1 VSGDEDALH
10 FGATLDS
17 KLVCV
22 ASIYLQGEQARLRKF
37 ATLQDYQNKGIGSEV
52 LSFILATL
60 KEKGITYF
68 WCDARES
75 ALGFYEQFGL
85 KAEGPVFYKADVS
98 YYKMVLKL

>member
-1 VSGDEDALH
+1 ME
-10 FGATLDS
+10 T

-37 ATLQDYQNKGIGSEV
+37 ATLQNYQNKGIGSEV
-52 LSFILATL
+52 LRYILASL
-60 KEKGITYF
+60 KERGITYF

-85 KAEGPVFYKADVS
+85 KAEGAGFYKADIS
-98 YYKMVLKL
+98 YYKMALTL

>member
-10 FGATLDS
+10 FGATIDS

-22 ASIYLQGEQARLRKF
+22 ASIYLQGDQARLRKF
-37 ATLQDYQNKGIGSEV
+37 ATLQDYQNKGIGSKV
-52 LSFILATL
+52 LTTILAAL
-60 KEKGITYF
+60 RERGVLYF

-85 KAEGPVFYKADVS
+85 KAEGPVFYKADVF
-98 YYKMVLKL
+98 YYKMILKL